1 MESSGRLNQYQSGFR
16 NGRGCLDQ
24 IMRLQ
29 DQIIKS
35 IGQQGYTLAVFIDL
49 EKAFD
54 LMWAD
59 GLLLKLRNLG
69 VGRNLYCFVRAFLS
83 GRSMQVK
90 VGNVLSKIVSLENG
104 SPQGSVIS
112 PLLFLILMNDY
123 PADPTSGCQLSLFAD
138 DFSAW
143 KSGPNLKHIT
153 KCLQLYLNRIFEW
166 CETWGLKI
174 SMSKTACILFTDK
187 LNVTPIALTLNGII

>member
-1 MESSGRLNQYQSGFR
+1 
-16 NGRGCLDQ
+16 
-24 IMRLQ
+24 MRLQ

-35 IGQQGYTLAVFIDL
+35 IGQEGYTLAVFIDL

-69 VGRNLYCFVRAFLS
+69 VGRNLYCFVRTFLS

-90 VGNVLSKIVSLENG
+90 VGNVLLKIVSLERG

-112 PLLFLILMNDY
+112 PLLFLILMNPTY
-123 PADPTSGCQLSLFAD
+123 PADPTSGCQLSLFAYD
-138 DFSAW
+138 SSAW

-153 KCLQLYLNRIFEW
+153 KCLQLYLNRKYE
-166 CETWGLKI
+166 
-174 SMSKTACILFTDK
+174 
-187 LNVTPIALTLNGII
+187 